1 MVVGTHSIHI
11 TDSDAVSTEWEVES
25 DDKSEG
31 ESECGLTTLV
41 DMPLN
46 SFPSTVSKETF
57 ELKIKAAAKRI
68 YVDVD
73 WQWWKTVRAA
83 SEDLIL
89 CFWKYFDIGF

>member
-1 MVVGTHSIHI
+1 M
-11 TDSDAVSTEWEVES
+11 
-25 DDKSEG
+25 
-31 ESECGLTTLV
+31 V

-89 CFWKYFDIGF
+89 YFWKYFDIGFWALKHMSEFCYLKLHWLVLFLSGRLLPVGCY